1 MAGIFSRRGKV
12 LLALGAMF
20 CSSAYAG
27 SAEWESAWGG
37 LDTALLAGALT
48 TMAVDWHQTR
58 KITYVSEHTVFG
70 TATAGTPAARSA
82 GPAGLPVQA
91 SGSSTAPQ
99 VVVSQQRWQ
108 PHSETNPV
116 LGTQPSNA
124 EVNRYFLLAIGG
136 TIGAAYVLPTPYR
149 RVFLGAVTLVE
160 ARMIFR
166 NNSIGLRLNF

>member
-1 MAGIFSRRGKV
+1 MAGIFSGRGKV
-12 LLALGAMF
+12 LLALGALF

-27 SAEWESAWGG
+27 SADWEGAWTG

-48 TMAVDWHQTR
+48 TMAIDWHQTR

-70 TATAGTPAARSA
+70 TATARSA

-91 SGSSTAPQ
+91 SGTSAGSQ

-108 PHSETNPV
+108 PHNETNPV
-116 LGTQPSNA
+116 LGSQPSNA

-149 RVFLGAVTLVE
+149 RFFLGAVTLVE